1 MGVKKVERKYDF
13 WLSDKEEKY
22 DFWSDFFFFFFFL
35 PGSTK
40 NKSPQIKDKIR
51 KKKVLNVK

>member
-22 DFWSDFFFFFFFL
+22 DFWSDFFY
-35 PGSTK
+35 PDPPNT
-40 NKSPQIKDKIR
+40 NPP
-51 KKKVLNVK
+51 N